1 MTQSRTHVKDDLK
14 LTPEEAEALGIKV
27 PEEPA
32 LLPEDL
38 RERPLHEQVAGAM
51 TEGDVV
57 EALVGEV
64 TPESREEIEDT
75 FADLQERAA
84 DAEEDRTN

>member
-1 MTQSRTHVKDDLK
+1 MTQSRTHVKDTLK
-14 LTPEEAEALGIKV
+14 LTAEEAESMGVELPG
-27 PEEPA
+27 EPG

-38 RERPLHEQVAGAM
+38 RERPLHEQVAGAL

-57 EALVGEV
+57 EALAGEV
-64 TPESREEIEDT
+64 TPESREEIEDA

-84 DAEEDRTN
+84 ENEEP